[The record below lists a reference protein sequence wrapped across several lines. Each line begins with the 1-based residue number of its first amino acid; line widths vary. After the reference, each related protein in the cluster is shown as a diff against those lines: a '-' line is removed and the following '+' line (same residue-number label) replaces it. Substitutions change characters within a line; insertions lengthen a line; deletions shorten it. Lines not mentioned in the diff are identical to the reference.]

1 MQQSGWISERGGGLF
16 KFASER
22 GGTQKKVGGG
32 GVPQKKGVGVPTL
45 EETMWTDKSKALGKL
60 SKH

>member
-32 GVPQKKGVGVPTL
+32 GPSKKGSGGSNPGGNHVN
-45 EETMWTDKSKALGKL
+45 
-60 SKH
+60 